1 MSAEPKLSGLSR
13 KLVNDGLLDED
24 MAITA
29 LKSAH
34 DEKISFTQYLVNNNL
49 LSASKIAM
57 EASNEFGLPVFD
69 LDVLDTEFVPRD
81 IVDDKLITRHHAVP
95 LYKRGNRLYVGISDP
110 TNLAAIDDIK
120 FQTGTNTE
128 AVLVEENKL
137 NKFIEKLLEED
148 DALDEELDDDLED
161 VEFADTEQ
169 AAPDAAEA
177 ASAADDGR

>member
-34 DEKISFTQYLVNNNL
+34 DEKISFTQYLVNNNV

-69 LDVLDTEFVPRD
+69 ISALDLES
-81 IVDDKLITRHHAVP
+81 VP
-95 LYKRGNRLYVGISDP
+95 L
-110 TNLAAIDDIK
+110 
-120 FQTGTNTE
+120 
-128 AVLVEENKL
+128 
-137 NKFIEKLLEED
+137 
-148 DALDEELDDDLED
+148 
-161 VEFADTEQ
+161 
-169 AAPDAAEA
+169 
-177 ASAADDGR
+177 